1 MRNPG
6 DSNMGNFEL
15 HDGKGTTMRDWRL
28 NIQCP
33 ISLLVFIHENPN
45 DSQSYEGQT
54 LDISSRGMQV
64 QIDGMDKASYIKLSA
79 HLRLVRVSLR
89 NTITGQ
95 QIQLPGCIAWY
106 NYYQANGSG
115 EPEYCKMGIL
125 FDKKDDVGL
134 PVYSDFVNILRLQTE
149 SMI

>member
-1 MRNPG
+1 MRKR
-6 DSNMGNFEL
+6 FEI
-15 HDGKGTTMRDWRL
+15 R
-28 NIQCP
+28 IP
-33 ISLLVFIHENPN
+33 ISMLVLIAENPHN
-45 DSQSYEGQT
+45 SQSHEGWT

-115 EPEYCKMGIL
+115 EPEHCKMGIL

-134 PVYSDFVNILRLQTE
+134 PVYSDFVNSLRLQTE